1 MLSSYTYCCHAGA
14 IIQCHLNAPGSW
26 HDSQV
31 AQPIYEKLRKDTPDD
46 YYLVA
51 DTAFP
56 RGTDQISGRI
66 KAPIKA
72 GQHLP
77 ANLIERDKLLAFD
90 RQLLSF
96 HQTAEWGMRAL
107 QGSFGRLRIPL
118 DINFSEQRQ
127 DLREAC
133 VRLNN
138 VCACMVGINQI
149 WSVYMP
155 IWQGDEEDQQV
166 WAHFEEMLFSYQR
179 DND

>member
-1 MLSSYTYCCHAGA
+1 
-14 IIQCHLNAPGSW
+14 
-26 HDSQV
+26 V
-31 AQPIYEKLRKDTPDD
+31 AQPIYEKLRKDTPGN

-72 GQHLP
+72 GQRLP
-77 ANLIERDKLLAFD
+77 ANPIERDKLLAFD

-96 HQTAEWGMRAL
+96 RQTAEWGMRAL
-107 QGSFGRLRIPL
+107 QGSFGRLRMPL

-127 DLREAC
+127 DLLEAC

-138 VCACMVGINQI
+138 VRARMVGINQI
-149 WSVYMP
+149 RSVYMP
-155 IWQGDEEDQQV
+155 IWQEDEHDRMV
-166 WAHFEEMLFSYQR
+166 WEQFEKMLFSHQR
-179 DND
+179 NNDRVARFHLSST